1 MISIRIFILGVAG
14 CFWAS
19 AADSRFIGV
28 AAADGSFTIDGARVP
43 GNATVFEGSTIETG
57 KASVVLELIG
67 GVRVVVDAQS
77 RARIFGNHL
86 LLEAGR
92 AQIERGA
99 EYKIEA
105 LSLRVSQ
112 ASPAAKA
119 AVTVQDGGA
128 VEVGAPQGDVNVTN
142 QEQVLVARVSEGR
155 SVQLKPQQ
163 AASSAFALTGCVSRL
178 TSSFMMR
185 DEVSGVIVELRGA
198 DVHKQIG
205 NRVEITGTLSPMVRA
220 AAPAAQAVQVLSTK
234 TLGTGCSVTI
244 AMPLKTGARSRAEK
258 TTSAGGTQ
266 IAVIAGVAVAAG
278 AGAAV
283 GVVMLRESQPALS
296 PGR

>member
-1 MISIRIFILGVAG
+1 MISIRIFILGLAG

-57 KASVVLELIG
+57 NASVVLELVG

-77 RARIFGNHL
+77 RGRVFGNHL

-99 EYKIEA
+99 EYKIES

-119 AVTVQDGGA
+119 AVTVQDGNA
-128 VEVGAPQGDVNVTN
+128 VEVGAPQGDVSVTN
-142 QEQVLVARVSEGR
+142 KEQVLVARVGEGR
-155 SVQLKPQQ
+155 SVQLKPAQ
-163 AASSAFALTGCVSRL
+163 AASSEFALTGCVSRL

-185 DEVSGVIVELRGA
+185 DEVSGVVVELRGA
-198 DVHKQIG
+198 DVHKQVG
-205 NRVEITGTLSPMVRA
+205 NRVEITGTLLSSVRA
-220 AAPAAQAVQVLSTK
+220 AAPAAEAVQVLSVK
-234 TLGTGCSVTI
+234 TLGTGCSATI
-244 AMPLKTGARSRAEK
+244 ALTAKNGERSRAEK
-258 TTSAGGTQ
+258 TASAGGTHT
-266 IAVIAGVAVAAG
+266 AVIAGVAVAAG

>member
-1 MISIRIFILGVAG
+1 MISIRIFILALAG
-14 CFWAS
+14 CVWAS
-19 AADSRFIGV
+19 GAEPRFIGV
-28 AAADGSFTIDGARVP
+28 AAADGSFSIDSARVP
-43 GNATVFEGSTIETG
+43 GNATVFEGCTLEIG
-57 KASVVLELIG
+57 NASVVLELLG

-77 RARIFGNHL
+77 RGRVFGSHL

-99 EYKIEA
+99 DYKIEA

-163 AASSAFALTGCVSRL
+163 AASSEFALTGCVSRL
-178 TSSFMMR
+178 TSSFMR
-185 DEVSGVIVELRGA
+185 DEVSGVVVELRGA

-234 TLGTGCSVTI
+234 TLGTGCSVMI

-258 TTSAGGTQ
+258 TASAEGTHT
-266 IAVIAGVAVAAG
+266 AVIAGVAVAAG

-283 GVVMLRESQPALS
+283 GVVMLRENQPALS